1 MTALPNRYV
10 PIDYSVVGLA
20 SMLLE
25 VMSQNETVSS
35 LWEKVSSDEKIRTFD
50 RFADAL
56 SLLFAAKLI
65 DLESGIIVSHRSG

>member
-10 PIDYSVVGLA
+10 PIDYSIVGLS
-20 SMLLE
+20 SMLLD
-25 VMSQNETVSS
+25 VMSQNETISS
-35 LWEKVSSDEKIRTFD
+35 LWEKVSADKKIRTFD

-65 DLESGIIVSHRSG
+65 DLDGGIIVSQKSS

>member
-1 MTALPNRYV
+1 MTALPNKYV
-10 PIDYSVVGLA
+10 PIDYSVVGLS

-25 VMSQNETVSS
+25 IMTQNETISS
-35 LWEKVSSDEKIRTFD
+35 LWEKVANDKKIRTFD

-65 DLESGIIVSHRSG
+65 DLKGGIIVAHRPS

>member
-10 PIDYSVVGLA
+10 PIDYSVIGLS

-56 SLLFAAKLI
+56 SLLFAARLI
-65 DLESGIIVSHRSG
+65 DLEGGVIVSRRSS

>member
-1 MTALPNRYV
+1 MNALPNRYI
-10 PIDYSVVGLA
+10 PIDYSVIGLS
-20 SMLLE
+20 SMLLD

-35 LWEKVSSDEKIRTFD
+35 LWEKVSGDEKIRTFD

-65 DLESGIIVSHRSG
+65 DVEGGVIVSHRSS

>member
-10 PIDYSVVGLA
+10 PIDYSVVGLS

-56 SLLFAAKLI
+56 SLLFAAK
-65 DLESGIIVSHRSG
+65 